1 DLGYR
6 GQVCFGGE
14 GLVFE
19 GEVPL
24 QGVNSRHQTV
34 SLASPAKGGE
44 AVDILVEAAANPYHP
59 WGGLEWPMMLPDY
72 DGDLLYTLAQFDLAV
87 LDRDLYECCTDWGV
101 LLELA
106 DELGPGDRRSAEI
119 VATLDSVAR
128 GVDLE
133 DPRGSVAP
141 KRDSWAHLLDSPT
154 PKRAHQ
160 VTAVGHAHIDS
171 AWLWPLRETRRKC
184 ARTFSSALRLMDD
197 EPDFVFVCSQAQQH
211 AWMEEDY
218 PALFEAMKE
227 KVAAGQ
233 LEPVGSMWVEP
244 DTNLPSGESLVRQL
258 VHGKRF
264 FLDRYGVETVDCWL
278 PDAFGYSGNLPQILQ
293 SAGVRYFLTQKLSWN
308 ETNAFPHHTFLWE
321 GIDGSRVLAHCPPT
335 DTYNG
340 DFHVPQL
347 LGGERSFAQHGV
359 SRHSLYPYGYG
370 DGGGGPTKA
379 MLDRYRRLRDLDPL
393 PRIELGTGRGFFEAV
408 QAEASRA
415 EEVSGRANEG
425 TVTTAHGPGPGGL
438 PVWVGELYLERHRGV
453 QTTQARS
460 KLGNR
465 RCENLLR
472 EAELWTA
479 AAFDGE
485 EADEAAALLERAWQ
499 TVLLHQ
505 FHDILP
511 GSSIHWVHD
520 DSRRAYADV
529 EDLLGG
535 LIARSIARLAG
546 RPSRFADSAPAD
558 STPTGEALA
567 PEVATGDELG
577 TVVLFNAA
585 TDDRRGIVE
594 LDLDDLGLSGE
605 PTTAVSQHGEELA
618 VQQTSGSRL
627 ILCAAAPGSGW
638 SSYKLKRTR
647 RADQGEPAA
656 RALDVRTLTNGLVT
670 LAMDENGF
678 VTSLFDH
685 MHEREAIARGQRA
698 NAFQLHRDLPNDA
711 DAWDVDPGTFDRA
724 EEISALNEEEIV
736 EEGPIRAS
744 IRHVR
749 RFGDSVITQEIRLAA
764 QSRRVEFITELEWS
778 ERHRFLKVAFP
789 LQVRASHAT
798 FEVQFGH
805 VERPTH
811 ANTSW

>member
-1 DLGYR
+1 
-6 GQVCFGGE
+6 
-14 GLVFE
+14 
-19 GEVPL
+19 
-24 QGVNSRHQTV
+24 
-34 SLASPAKGGE
+34 
-44 AVDILVEAAANPYHP
+44 
-59 WGGLEWPMMLPDY
+59 
-72 DGDLLYTLAQFDLAV
+72 
-87 LDRDLYECCTDWGV
+87 
-101 LLELA
+101 
-106 DELGPGDRRSAEI
+106 
-119 VATLDSVAR
+119 
-128 GVDLE
+128 
-133 DPRGSVAP
+133 
-141 KRDSWAHLLDSPT
+141 
-154 PKRAHQ
+154 
-160 VTAVGHAHIDS
+160 
-171 AWLWPLRETRRKC
+171 
-184 ARTFSSALRLMDD
+184 
-197 EPDFVFVCSQAQQH
+197 
-211 AWMEEDY
+211 
-218 PALFEAMKE
+218 
-227 KVAAGQ
+227 
-233 LEPVGSMWVEP
+233 
-244 DTNLPSGESLVRQL
+244 
-258 VHGKRF
+258 
-264 FLDRYGVETVDCWL
+264 
-278 PDAFGYSGNLPQILQ
+278 
-293 SAGVRYFLTQKLSWN
+293 VRYFLTQKLSWN

-811 ANTSW
+811 ANTSWDAAKFEVPAQRWADLSEPGFGVALLNDCKHGYDVRSNVMRLSLLRGPTWPDPRADLGRHRFSYAVLPHGSLSEKGLVAHEAEAFNLPIRAVSSNPAAGPASGRVLEVRGAAVSSIKRADSGDWLAVRLYEHLGTHSRAELVLGGAGIKDARRADSLERAAGPVDVEAGKARLDLRPFELVTVLLSS